1 MNNEIT
7 SARRLLK
14 VTPSDST
21 VLPEDVRCLYVGTGG
36 NVAVVDALDNDV
48 TFFSVP
54 SGMLLPVQVVKVKS
68 TGTTASNII
77 AMG

>member
-7 SARRLLK
+7 SARRLLT

-36 NVAVVDALDNDV
+36 DVAVVDAFGNDV
-48 TFFSVP
+48 TFSSVP

-68 TGTTASNII
+68 TGTTASNIV